1 METEGVDPGPLDP
14 VLLDFRDGRAA
25 MKAKYFGDLFPASA
39 VAEPGVL
46 FRCFF
51 QNESRRGTER
61 GRASGSRE
69 LAMIT
74 NERQYRITRNKVKS
88 FERALA
94 EFDANAAQRAE
105 VHPRLVQAER
115 EAMEAQLASLR
126 EELEEY
132 ERLKSVGVSA
142 IAVTSIDELAEGL
155 IKARIARGLSQ
166 RELAQRLELKAQQI
180 QRYEAERYASAS
192 YQRLC
197 EVAHALGVGSKTRFS
212 VQ

>member
-1 METEGVDPGPLDP
+1 
-14 VLLDFRDGRAA
+14 
-25 MKAKYFGDLFPASA
+25 
-39 VAEPGVL
+39 
-46 FRCFF
+46 
-51 QNESRRGTER
+51 
-61 GRASGSRE
+61 
-69 LAMIT
+69 MIT
-74 NERQYRITRNKVKS
+74 NERQYKITRNKAKR

-94 EFDANAAQRAE
+94 EFDANAPQRGE

-132 ERLKSVGVSA
+132 ERLKSAGVSA
-142 IAVTSIDELAEGL
+142 IAVTSIDELPEGL